1 MRFRTTVAGLGI
13 GAALLLGGVSAPAQA
28 ATHDGASSAFGP
40 SCTKGKNLTNGWGQC
55 TTAGKYKWR
64 VNVDCTLGGWGSSSI
79 VTGPTRTNAYC
90 NWGNVEYVSIE
101 HF

>member
-1 MRFRTTVAGLGI
+1 MRFRTAVAGLGI
-13 GAALLLGGVSAPAQA
+13 GTALVLAGVSVPAQA
-28 ATHDGASSAFGP
+28 AAHDGVSSALGP
-40 SCTKGKNLTNGWGQC
+40 SCRTGKNLTNGWGQC
-55 TTAGKYKWR
+55 TTAGNYKWR

-90 NWGNVEYVSIE
+90 NWGNVEFVSIE

>member
-1 MRFRTTVAGLGI
+1 MRIRTAVAGLGM
-13 GAALLLGGVSAPAQA
+13 GAALILGGVSAPAQA
-28 ATHDGASSAFGP
+28 AGLDGAPSALGP
-40 SCTKGKNLTNGWGQC
+40 SCTKGKNLTNGWGKC
-55 TTAGKYKWR
+55 TTAGSYKWR

-90 NWGNVEYVSIE
+90 NWGNVEQVTIE